1 MGLGEGNMVS
11 EYTFFLSNIVKR
23 YPETGFA
30 LRVPELAIPAGSICA
45 VIGPNGSGK
54 TTLLDLLAF
63 LERPEKGRV
72 LFDGRDGTAVGFD
85 LVRAR
90 RQVTMVTQNP
100 FLFSTTVLNN
110 VAYGLRVRSAPRG
123 AIEGTVSRVL
133 ERVGLKGFEHR
144 KVSSL
149 SGGEAQR
156 VAIARALCLETEV
169 LLLDEPTANV
179 DGGHIQIVERVIQ
192 EINKERGTTVVFS
205 SHNIGQAYRLGHQ
218 VIGLTDGERVDAE
231 KLRPLLE

>member
-1 MGLGEGNMVS
+1 MS
-11 EYTFFLSNIVKR
+11 EHTFLLLNIVKR
-23 YPETGFA
+23 YPETGFV
-30 LRVPELAIPAGSICA
+30 LRVPEFAVPAGSICA

-63 LERPEKGRV
+63 LERPEEGRL
-72 LFDGRDGTAVGFD
+72 LFHGQDAIAGDFD
-85 LVRAR
+85 PVRAR
-90 RQVTMVTQNP
+90 RRVTMVTQSP

-110 VAYGLRVRSAPRG
+110 VAYGLRVRSAPK
-123 AIEGTVSRVL
+123 AMIERKASRVL

-144 KVSSL
+144 RVSSL

-179 DGGHIQIVERVIQ
+179 DGGHIQIVERLIR
-192 EINKERGTTVVFS
+192 EINEEQGTTVVFS